1 MKPTWGGLT
10 REELVWMAT
19 WIWMIVTLCVFAFA
33 AIGVVVP
40 TLALRRAEEQLVPV
54 LVATNTR
61 QYELRNQQ

>member
-1 MKPTWGGLT
+1 MKPSWDGLT
-10 REELVWMAT
+10 SEEMIWMAT
-19 WIWMIVTLCVFAFA
+19 LIWMSVTLCLFAFV

-61 QYELRNQQ
+61 QYELRHQQ